1 MKTEKEILA
10 IAEEQKQHAVFI
22 LNTVFLKTPTGFE
35 NSAAKALVDLIVS
48 AAVLETSA
56 ALKSAIESS
65 GGQKRVEE

>member
-22 LNTVFLKTPTGFE
+22 LNTVFLKTSTGFE

-56 ALKSAIESS
+56 ALKSALESS

>member
-22 LNTVFLKTPTGFE
+22 LTTVFLKTSTEFE

-48 AAVLETSA
+48 AAVLENSA
-56 ALKSAIESS
+56 VLKSALESS